1 MNDLKNKRILDI
13 IEFLTQQDDYVSI
26 NTIADA
32 LSVSNRTIRNDL
44 DQLESKIKKSSV
56 TLLRTPGMGIKLE
69 GSNKDKL
76 EIATHLNQVL
86 PQQII
91 QNPNERRNALILR
104 LLSNRNNKIADL
116 MQEFYV
122 SRATI
127 QKDLAKI
134 ETILEPYDLKL
145 LRQGSA
151 GTNIIGKERRMRN
164 LMFEIMLGDA
174 SIQTLNN
181 LLTQTIKN
189 TKGEYLFYGLDLT
202 DDEIGHLIQVIEL
215 KIPTLKQAYT
225 PVFLTHLYV
234 RLLIVLKRHEINQDV
249 TLTDEFKAELM
260 QYEGTFEVADAL
272 VEALNNYLRKTLPK
286 DEITYIQAYVIA
298 YLPGFTLT
306 LQDTQQIQHF
316 IDQLILTWGK
326 FLNIDFTDDVLL
338 KNQLTEHLN
347 AVYLRVK
354 HGIQISNPL
363 LNDILTQYPHT
374 FEIVSNSIESINDPL
389 WVDLSQEEQ
398 GLLTLYLAS
407 ALERK
412 KEPLKTVLVTD
423 FGRSAQIILID
434 KIENHCREIA
444 IKDTI
449 KFHDLSA
456 YDLERYDLIITT
468 HEISIDSQTPHIV
481 IKNLLNDDALIQLKK
496 AVRSLFK
503 AKNDPYHKNPIV

>member
-1 MNDLKNKRILDI
+1 MKNKRILDI
-13 IEFLTQQDDYVSI
+13 LEFLTQFDNYVSI
-26 NTIADA
+26 NTIAQA

-44 DQLESKIKKSSV
+44 DQLENRIKRSPI

-69 GSNKDKL
+69 GSHKDKL
-76 EIATHLNQVL
+76 ELVTLFNQSL

-91 QNPNERRNALILR
+91 QNADDRRNAIILR
-104 LLSNRNNKIADL
+104 LLSNRNNKISDL
-116 MQEFYV
+116 MQEFFV

-134 ETILEPYDLKL
+134 ETLLEPFDLKL
-145 LRQGSA
+145 QRQGSV

-174 SIQTLNN
+174 SIPTLNN
-181 LLTQTIKN
+181 LLTQN
-189 TKGEYLFYGLDLT
+189 TENTTGEYLFYGLDLT
-202 DDEIGHLIQVIEL
+202 DDEIAHLIKIVEL

-225 PVFLTHLYV
+225 PVFLTHLFV

-249 TLTDEFKAELM
+249 TLTEAFKKELM
-260 QYEGTFEVADAL
+260 QYEGTFEVAESL
-272 VEALNNYLRKTLPK
+272 VESLNTYLKKTLPK
-286 DEITYIQAYVIA
+286 DETTYIQAYVIA
-298 YLPGFTLT
+298 YLPGSTLT
-306 LQDTQQIQHF
+306 HHDTQQIQQF
-316 IDQLILTWGK
+316 IEKLISKWSELLT
-326 FLNIDFTDDVLL
+326 IDFTKDSLL
-338 KNQLTEHLN
+338 KQQLIEHLN

-363 LNDILTQYPHT
+363 LYDILDQYPHT
-374 FEIVSNSIESINDPL
+374 FEIVSRSIESLNDPL

-412 KEPLKTVLVTD
+412 KKPLKTVLVTD
-423 FGRSAQIILID
+423 FARSAQTILTE
-434 KIENHCREIA
+434 KIENHCREIT
-444 IKDTI
+444 IVDTI

-456 YDLERYDLIITT
+456 YDLEKYDLIITT
-468 HEISIDSQTPHIV
+468 HELSIHTSTPHIV

-503 AKNDPYHKNPIV
+503 TKNDPYHKNPID